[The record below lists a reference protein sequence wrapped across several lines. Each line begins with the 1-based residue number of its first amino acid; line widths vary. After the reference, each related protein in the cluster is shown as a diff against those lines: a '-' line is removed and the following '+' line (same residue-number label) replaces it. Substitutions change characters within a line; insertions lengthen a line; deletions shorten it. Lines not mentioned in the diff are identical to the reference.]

1 MWEVRF
7 RVVAAAQP
15 VAALLVARGSALS
28 FATRSTDPVRL
39 ANKKSAELRL
49 QERVSLPVRQNGKNH
64 QNAKLRRLI
73 LGGIKTDY
81 FQRPKAHWSDG
92 QNHLDTRTTATTN
105 GAQWSRMLLQN
116 S

>member
-1 MWEVRF
+1 
-7 RVVAAAQP
+7 
-15 VAALLVARGSALS
+15 VARGSALS
-28 FATRSTDPVRL
+28 FATRSTDPVRQ

-49 QERVSLPVRQNGKNH
+49 QERVSLPVRQNGQNH

-81 FQRPKAHWSDG
+81 FSAQRLIG
-92 QNHLDTRTTATTN
+92 QMVKIISTTRTTATAN